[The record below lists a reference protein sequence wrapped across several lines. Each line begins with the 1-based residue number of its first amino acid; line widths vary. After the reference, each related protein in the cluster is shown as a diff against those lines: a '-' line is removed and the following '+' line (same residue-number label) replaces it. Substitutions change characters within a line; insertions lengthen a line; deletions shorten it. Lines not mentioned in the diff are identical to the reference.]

1 MDNRDLALY
10 CVDAIKVLGVDKAS
24 CSVYNNKKYELNFTR
39 EGISLLR
46 TTIDGSVNMLAIKN
60 GKKATI
66 ALNKLDKNTINSKI
80 DEFIEMTNSAEIDP
94 CNDIAEYQQKEDF
107 SSGNNEPDLDK
118 MYDLTRNFLAKIE
131 KDYPQINF
139 MDGTTLS
146 FDKVESVFVNS
157 NGVEFK
163 INKGIYNASVVFLA
177 KEGDKSTSFNYFAY
191 SFEELPEDLM
201 EYADVRQRM
210 EDIIKQLHCSSV
222 GKFIGDI
229 ILTPE
234 SAMDMIGS
242 YIMNFLSDSPLIS
255 GTSILKDK
263 LNEKVAKES
272 LTVKCMPLA
281 ESMADKNFITTDGI
295 KTENLTLIEAGVLKS
310 FVLGLYAA
318 KKTGKAVA
326 KTALNLV
333 VEGGNTSLQDIIKNT
348 KKGIILGRFS
358 GGNPANNGDFAGV
371 AKNSFY
377 VEDGEIKY
385 ALSETMISSN
395 LYDMFNNIEDIS
407 IETIN
412 SGSTI
417 LPWIKVNGVN
427 ISGK

>member
-10 CVDAIKVLGVDKAS
+10 CVDTIKDLGGDKAN
-24 CSVYNNKKYELNFTR
+24 CSIYNNKKYELNFTR

-66 ALNKLDKNTINSKI
+66 ALNKLDKDTINSKI
-80 DEFIEMTNSAEIDP
+80 YELVEMTNSAEADL
-94 CNDIAEYQQKEDF
+94 CNDIAEYQEKEDF

-139 MDGTTLS
+139 MDGTTVS

-163 INKGIYNASVVFLA
+163 INKGIYNVSVVFLA
-177 KEGDKSTSFNYFAY
+177 KESDKSTSFNYFGY

-272 LTVKCMPLA
+272 LTIKCMPVA
-281 ESMADKNFITTDGI
+281 KDMADKNFITADGI

-310 FVLGLYAA
+310 FMLGLYAA

-326 KTALNLV
+326 KTAFNIV

-377 VEDGEIKY
+377 VENGEIKY
-385 ALSETMISSN
+385 ALAETMISSN

-412 SGSTI
+412 SGSAI

>member
-10 CVDAIKVLGVDKAS
+10 CVDAIKALGVDKAS
-24 CSVYNNKKYELNFTR
+24 CSVYNSKKYELNFTR

-80 DEFIEMTNSAEIDP
+80 DELIEMTNSAEADS
-94 CNDIAEYQQKEDF
+94 CNDIAEYQEKEGF

-118 MYDLTRNFLAKIE
+118 MYDLIRNFLAKIE

-163 INKGIYNASVVFLA
+163 VNKGIYNASVVFLA
-177 KEGDKSTSFNYFAY
+177 KEGDKSTSFNYFGY

-272 LTVKCMPLA
+272 LTIKCMPVA
-281 ESMADKNFITTDGI
+281 KDMADKNFITADGI

-310 FVLGLYAA
+310 FMLGLYAA

-326 KTALNLV
+326 KTAFNIV

-385 ALSETMISSN
+385 ALAETMISSN
-395 LYDMFNNIEDIS
+395 LYAMFNNIEDIS

>member
-10 CVDAIKVLGVDKAS
+10 CVNAIKALGVDKAS

-46 TTIDGSVNMLAIKN
+46 TTIDGSVSMLAIKN

-80 DEFIEMTNSAEIDP
+80 DELIEMTNSAETDP
-94 CNDIAEYQQKEDF
+94 CNDIAEYQEKEDF
-107 SSGNNEPDLDK
+107 FSGNNEPDLDK

-163 INKGIYNASVVFLA
+163 ISKGIYNASVVFLA

-295 KTENLTLIEAGVLKS
+295 KTENLTLVEAGVLKS

>member
-10 CVDAIKVLGVDKAS
+10 CVDAIKGLGVDKAN
-24 CSVYNNKKYELNFTR
+24 CSIYNSKKYELNFTR

-46 TTIDGSVNMLAIKN
+46 TTIDGSVNMLAIKD

-66 ALNKLDKNTINSKI
+66 ALNKLDKDTINSKI
-80 DEFIEMTNSAEIDP
+80 GELIEMTNSAETDP
-94 CNDIAEYQQKEDF
+94 CNDIAEYQEKEDF

-139 MDGTTLS
+139 MDGTTVS

-163 INKGIYNASVVFLA
+163 VNKGIYNASVVFLA
-177 KEGDKSTSFNYFAY
+177 KEGDKSTSFNYFGY

-272 LTVKCMPLA
+272 LTIKCMPLA
-281 ESMADKNFITTDGI
+281 ENMADKNFITADGI
-295 KTENLTLIEAGVLKS
+295 KTENLTLIEGGVLRS

-417 LPWIKVNGVN
+417 VPWIKVNGVN

>member
-10 CVDAIKVLGVDKAS
+10 CVDAIKALDVDKAS

-80 DEFIEMTNSAEIDP
+80 DELIEMTNSAETDP
-94 CNDIAEYQQKEDF
+94 CNDIAEYQEKEDF

-157 NGVEFK
+157 NDVEFK

-201 EYADVRQRM
+201 EYGDVRQRM
-210 EDIIKQLHCSSV
+210 EDIIKQLHCNSV

-272 LTVKCMPLA
+272 LTIKCMPLA

-407 IETIN
+407 KETIN

-417 LPWIKVNGVN
+417 LPWIKVNGIN